1 MFNIGVDVNLNVK
14 DVVYPIYFDKK
25 NICVHCGAE
34 GALMFV
40 DKFGNKTRKE
50 IHAFDHL
57 ECTRCGRIYSIKWQV
72 DDNTQR
78 MYPTA
83 VDPSIKQEFFNL
95 IQINKLK
102 EKADKNI

>member
-1 MFNIGVDVNLNVK
+1 
-14 DVVYPIYFDKK
+14 
-25 NICVHCGAE
+25 
-34 GALMFV
+34 
-40 DKFGNKTRKE
+40 
-50 IHAFDHL
+50 
-57 ECTRCGRIYSIKWQV
+57 
-72 DDNTQR
+72 